1 MEVLTN
7 FEFDNF
13 QYLVKNYL
21 NSTVYHVKR
30 MDPIWIWKTYSIYEQ
45 ILVCL
50 GLVWFWSFQ
59 AFNKPVNVTSN
70 VRISWPSAKC
80 GT

>member
-1 MEVLTN
+1 MTLISTEVLTN

-45 ILVCL
+45 ILVWL
-50 GLVWFWSFQ
+50 GVVWFWISQ
-59 AFNKPVNVTSN
+59 ALNMLVNVTSK
-70 VRISWPSAKC
+70 VRIS
-80 GT
+80 